1 MRITDKYVF
10 FWKEH
15 PFCNF
20 TKCKIKFEWPDG
32 VKGEEIYFSSSEQ
45 MFMWFK
51 AKFFLD
57 DETADKILAT
67 TDPEEARKLG
77 RLVKNYVDSAWDR
90 ERTYYMM
97 KAVSAKFL
105 QNKDLRKKLIDPKY
119 DGKFFVEASPYDR
132 IWGIGC
138 DQDSALKLDHY
149 KNWGR
154 NELGKI
160 LDAVRIKCIEIDKL
174 IEDLDL
180 EEKNV

>member
-1 MRITDKYVF
+1 MRITDDYIF
-10 FWKEH
+10 FWKEN

-20 TKCKIKFEWPDG
+20 TKCKIKWSDE
-32 VKGEEIYFSSSEQ
+32 VSGEEIYFSSSEQ

-77 RLVKNYVDSAWDR
+77 RLVKNYVHSAWDR
-90 ERTYYMM
+90 ERTYFMM

-105 QNKDLRKKLIDPKY
+105 QNKNLRKKLIDPKY
-119 DGKFFVEASPYDR
+119 DGKVFVEASPYDR

-138 DQDSALKLDHY
+138 DQDSALKLDNY

-160 LDAVRIKCIEIDKL
+160 LDAVRIKCIEIEKL
-174 IEDLDL
+174 IENLDL
-180 EEKNV
+180 KEKNV

>member
-1 MRITDKYVF
+1 MRITDKYIF
-10 FWKEH
+10 FWKEN

-32 VKGEEIYFSSSEQ
+32 VNGEEIYFSSSEQ

-105 QNKDLRKKLIDPKY
+105 QNKNLRKELIDPKY
-119 DGKFFVEASPYDR
+119 NGKFFVEASPYDR
-132 IWGIGC
+132 VWGIGC
-138 DQDSALKLDHY
+138 DQDSALKLDNY

-180 EEKNV
+180 EERNV